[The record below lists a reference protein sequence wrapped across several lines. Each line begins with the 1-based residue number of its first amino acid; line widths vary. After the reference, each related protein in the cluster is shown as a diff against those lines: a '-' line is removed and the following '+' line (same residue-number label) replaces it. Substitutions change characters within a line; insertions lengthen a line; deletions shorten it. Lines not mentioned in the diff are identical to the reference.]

1 MNFIMK
7 EMLEIMI
14 KNLVENA
21 NDVEITETQKEDII
35 TFEVKV
41 ASSDMGKVI
50 GKQGRVANSIRTVA
64 KAIATKENK
73 KINIEFVG

>member
-1 MNFIMK
+1 MK

-14 KNLVENA
+14 KNLVEDTNS
-21 NDVEITETQKEDII
+21 VEIAEKLDGDVT

-41 ASSDMGKVI
+41 ADKDMGKVI
-50 GKQGRVANSIRTVA
+50 GKQGRIAKSIRIVA

-73 KINIEFVG
+73 KINIEFIG